1 MILGKSQRT
10 TVGVLPRVVT
20 DLYVHRDNGVN
31 DENTELL
38 FGKWVV
44 PQNSTIGGGSLSD
57 RLGNRLVIPK
67 GLGRRQCQTV
77 EDQGAIDKRI
87 ANSLIERRT
96 PDR

>member
-31 DENTELL
+31 DENTELS

-44 PQNSTIGGGSLSD
+44 PQNITIGGGSLSD
-57 RLGNRLVIPK
+57 
-67 GLGRRQCQTV
+67 
-77 EDQGAIDKRI
+77 
-87 ANSLIERRT
+87 
-96 PDR
+96 

>member
-44 PQNSTIGGGSLSD
+44 PQNVTVGGGSLSG
-57 RLGNRLVIPK
+57 RLGNWLIVPK
-67 GLGRRQCQTV
+67 GLGW
-77 EDQGAIDKRI
+77 K
-87 ANSLIERRT
+87 
-96 PDR
+96 